1 MWWFWNPGWVMGLP
15 GLLIDPGFC
24 FSGNSVLCITA
35 MEQELTPRITPR
47 AEHPISRSLI
57 NPNALRILYR
67 LKDSGHIAHLVG
79 GCVRDL
85 LLGRE
90 PKDFDVVTDATPLQ
104 IKKLFRNC
112 RLVGRRFRLAHLHF
126 KDQIIEVAT
135 FRACAPV
142 DPLEE
147 LQPPAPAVT
156 GAGKYPRHQRHL
168 VSEEGVVLRDN
179 IFGTPGEDAL
189 RRDYTINALAYNI
202 ADFSII
208 DYVGGVEDLERGVI
222 RTIGDPGVRFTE
234 DPVRMLRAVRFAAL
248 LGFTIEEA
256 TWRALVENAPA
267 IILATAPRLYEEI
280 LKLFLSGEG
289 EKAYQ
294 LMRTGGLFAPL
305 FPGFSTW
312 LDRESDGFP
321 HIRISRNLEWIDQLN
336 GMGKVVSP
344 PLLFALMFGEYLE
357 EWAANLREEG
367 VAPQEA
373 VNAAVAGFLDEQNP
387 LVVIPHRIG
396 LAVREILALQNR
408 FRRIPGK
415 RPESILARP
424 GFCDALA
431 YLRSRCKA
439 TGEGGKVLAWWELYS
454 KENAMPPVEKETEA
468 GGAGRP
474 RRQRRRRKRK
484 IL

>member
-1 MWWFWNPGWVMGLP
+1 
-15 GLLIDPGFC
+15 
-24 FSGNSVLCITA
+24 
-35 MEQELTPRITPR
+35 MEQDLIPRIIPR

-67 LKDSGHIAHLVG
+67 LMENGYIAHLVG

-126 KDQIIEVAT
+126 KDEIIEVAT
-135 FRACAPV
+135 FRACAPGETEEKSQSAAPV
-142 DPLEE
+142 D
-147 LQPPAPAVT
+147 T
-156 GAGKYPRHQRHL
+156 GAVEFPRHQRHL
-168 VSEEGVVLRDN
+168 VSEDGVVLRDN
-179 IFGTPGEDAL
+179 VFGTPAEDAL
-189 RRDYTINALAYNI
+189 RRDFTINALAYNI

-208 DYVGGVEDLERGVI
+208 DYVGGVKDLDRGVI
-222 RTIGDPGVRFTE
+222 RTIGDPVVRFTE

-248 LGFTIEEA
+248 LGFTIEES
-256 TWRALVENAPA
+256 TWQALVANAPA
-267 IILATAPRLYEEI
+267 ITRATPPRLYEEV

-289 EKAYQ
+289 EKGYQ
-294 LMRTGGLFAPL
+294 LMRKGGLFTPL
-305 FPGFSTW
+305 IPGFSAW
-312 LDRESDGFP
+312 LDRESDAFP
-321 HIRISRNLEWIDQLN
+321 HIRISRNLEWIDQLT
-336 GMGKVVSP
+336 GVGEAVSP

-357 EWAANLREEG
+357 ERAASLREEG

-373 VNAAVAGFLDEQNP
+373 VNAAVAEFLGEQVP
-387 LVVIPHRIG
+387 LVAIPHRIG

-415 RPESILARP
+415 RPEGILARP
-424 GFCDALA
+424 GFSDALA
-431 YLRSRCKA
+431 YLRCRCKA

-454 KENAMPPVEKETEA
+454 RENAMPPVVKEKEAA
-468 GGAGRP
+468 GTAKPR

-484 IL
+484 ML